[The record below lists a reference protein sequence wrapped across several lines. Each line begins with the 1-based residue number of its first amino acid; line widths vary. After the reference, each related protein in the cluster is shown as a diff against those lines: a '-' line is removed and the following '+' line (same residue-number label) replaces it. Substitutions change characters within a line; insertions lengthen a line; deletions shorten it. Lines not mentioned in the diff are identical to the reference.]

1 MNEEPFS
8 FESPSGSHESIPVPT
23 IEVSSLDDVNGSASG
38 VKRYR
43 TANKDNKGASSA
55 AGSAVPTPV
64 ASDEPHARELG
75 AVSPSVSEE
84 PHSSLGD
91 AADDRLSAKEKAR
104 KERELAK
111 AQEKEAKKLKKLQKE
126 AASKEA
132 KEAKE
137 AARTEQ
143 QQQLEAS
150 SASSSTSSAAR
161 KQEEKELKN
170 KLEQSRQKVIELQKR
185 VRSDEET
192 LVNMEQRFTKQEQE
206 LKLKHA
212 KELKALKKQL
222 EQAQAA
228 APSSSTAA
236 AGSASSSSTSSSG
249 SSSSS
254 ATQGSSSSGAVAAA
268 AATAAGGTTSS
279 GSETSS
285 EKADK
290 KKAKGL
296 DRDKS
301 AKEKEE
307 ELQRLR
313 KILAQLKTK
322 YEEATQHNAKVKQ
335 QNIQLKEQLD
345 AAHRTIDEQAHRL
358 RQEATCG
365 GVLDDVVVPPSGSSS
380 VSATPSGSNPTL
392 SSASKSLLATSP
404 AAVKL
409 LRTRRHRLDLDDADL
424 VGSINSEFT
433 MFVARRFLYIMVFLC
448 VWSLLS
454 GSYSSS

>member
-143 QQQLEAS
+143 QQLEAS

-268 AATAAGGTTSS
+268 AGAAGGTTSS